1 MTFYLVGLVGQ
12 YQNRPENA
20 KTDQKTDQS
29 DHKKLKPA
37 KGLQKKDNSFT
48 QEIPELAKIDVDVK
62 IC

>member
-37 KGLQKKDNSFT
+37 KGLQKKIILLPKKFPNW
-48 QEIPELAKIDVDVK
+48 QK
-62 IC
+62 